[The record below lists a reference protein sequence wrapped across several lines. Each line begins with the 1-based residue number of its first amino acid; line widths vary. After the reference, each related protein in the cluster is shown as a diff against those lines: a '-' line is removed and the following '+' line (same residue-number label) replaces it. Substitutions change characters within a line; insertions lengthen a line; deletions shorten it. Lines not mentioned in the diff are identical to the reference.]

1 MAEEIVPKELKITLY
16 TNIPTDIDY
25 EKDVLTFG
33 TLSSEELKEVKIKPT
48 AYPYFTYQVKYNE
61 SIIRALSYAD
71 VVKTFFDKEEFIN
84 KFGYSNDIIK
94 LDDTSEKRTDNINNN
109 VMLTLRYLLPTKWP
123 VVNNHF
129 NSYDLFKGIDPMNT
143 LFFNPFSS
151 KYVYLK
157 LSSGTYTMKKII
169 WLNDFLNH
177 PDYKKGLE
185 DAEIKVIGK
194 SSNEELQKL
203 IDMSDKVENNNNNE
217 NKNEKIKKIKGCY
230 LTNCDSETNKYLYTG
245 IQIDTDP
252 YEIVVDVELFEN
264 EIKDGEESKIK
275 CSYYS
280 DHLGEELLRLVKK
293 SKRKQNKKEYKGL
306 IEKMPLFS
314 TTNLTSRKRGDID
327 KEELDEEK
335 KEKRKKENQEYNDI
349 ERDVRKNYEDIVNIF
364 FENVNKGVL
373 KNRIKKYDINKK
385 NFYTFLEE
393 NMESLLRFVTMPDN
407 EKNTEKNKRNFIA
420 SQPNKRIAA
429 RMDDYIYEKNR
440 KRISKEDFDKLK
452 IQYDLAKELLVFIN
466 KKYNIEL
473 NQGGT
478 KKKRSNK
485 IKNTRKLR

>member
-1 MAEEIVPKELKITLY
+1 MAEEIIPKELKITLY

-33 TLSSEELKEVKIKPT
+33 SLSSEELKEVKIKPT
-48 AYPYFTYQVKYNE
+48 AYPYFTYQVKYDE
-61 SIIRALSYAD
+61 SIIRSLSYAD
-71 VVKTFFDKEEFIN
+71 VVKTFFDKEEFMN
-84 KFGYSNDIIK
+84 KFGYSNEIIQIS
-94 LDDTSEKRTDNINNN
+94 DTSERRTDNINNN
-109 VMLTLRYLLPTKWP
+109 IMLTLQYLLPTKWP
-123 VVNNHF
+123 VINNHF
-129 NSYDLFKGIDPMNT
+129 NSYDLFKGKDSMNT

-157 LSSGTYTMKKII
+157 LSSGTYTMKKIV

-194 SSNEELQKL
+194 SSNEELQK
-203 IDMSDKVENNNNNE
+203 IMDMNDNVKDNDKG
-217 NKNEKIKKIKGCY
+217 EKIKKIKGCY
-230 LTNCDSETNKYLYTG
+230 LTNCDSETNKCIYTG

-293 SKRKQNKKEYKGL
+293 SKRRPNKKEYKGL
-306 IEKMPLFS
+306 IVKMPLFS
-314 TTNLTSRKRGDID
+314 TTNMTSRKRGDID

-335 KEKRKKENQEYNDI
+335 REKRKREDQEYNDI
-349 ERDVRKNYEDIVNIF
+349 ERDIRKNYEDIVNIF
-364 FENVNKGVL
+364 FENMNKSAL
-373 KNRIKKYDINKK
+373 KNRIKKFDINKK

-393 NMESLLRFVTMPDN
+393 NIESLLRFVTLSEIDKRV
-407 EKNTEKNKRNFIA
+407 EKYKQILKESK
-420 SQPNKRIAA
+420 PNKKIAA
-429 RMDDYIYEKNR
+429 RMDDYTYEKNR

-452 IQYDLAKELLVFIN
+452 IQYDLAKELLEFII
-466 KKYNIEL
+466 KKYSIEL
-473 NQGGT
+473 IKGGT